1 MLPEYAT
8 VVRYSTTDR
17 HRSICRDQQGGRFKY
32 SLLNSSGRSR
42 QNFSRLIISFFTL
55 LLLIL
60 FLQTFGQFDQ
70 GELRLRF
77 TFPEVVM
84 FAELE
89 QGGHPGFQL
98 DVRGSVLVGSQSL
111 DEVTQAQSFD
121 QPQVHPPCA
130 LVLDDDEIQQ
140 VGGRDVGNAGQ
151 NLVGSD
157 GGRCHAGSDG
167 GPNCTVRDQPR
178 PLLFRPSIPSLACGI
193 DGGPRRFTQV
203 VLNEQSLLVV

>member
-32 SLLNSSGRSR
+32 SLLNSSGRFR
-42 QNFSRLIISFFTL
+42 QDFSRLIISFFTL

-84 FAELE
+84 FAALE
-89 QGGHPGFQL
+89 Q
-98 DVRGSVLVGSQSL
+98 
-111 DEVTQAQSFD
+111 VTQAQSFD

>member
-17 HRSICRDQQGGRFKY
+17 HRSFCRDQWGGRFKY
-32 SLLNSSGRSR
+32 SLLNSSGRFR
-42 QNFSRLIISFFTL
+42 QDFSRLIISFFTL

-121 QPQVHPPCA
+121 QPQVH
-130 LVLDDDEIQQ
+130 L
-140 VGGRDVGNAGQ
+140 
-151 NLVGSD
+151 
-157 GGRCHAGSDG
+157 HA
-167 GPNCTVRDQPR
+167 
-178 PLLFRPSIPSLACGI
+178 PLSSMTMKFSRS
-193 DGGPRRFTQV
+193 
-203 VLNEQSLLVV
+203 E